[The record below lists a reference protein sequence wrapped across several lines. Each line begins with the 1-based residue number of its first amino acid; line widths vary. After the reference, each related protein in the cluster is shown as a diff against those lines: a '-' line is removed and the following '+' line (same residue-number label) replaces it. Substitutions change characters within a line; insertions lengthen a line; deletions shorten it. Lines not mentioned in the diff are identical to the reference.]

1 MILGNIFHK
10 EACKTESIELNSLI
24 QSLKIPSEKDWPLLT
39 SMELTDRVRQIPVN
53 INEKLNRLAESHMI
67 CADLHLVVEGTEFHK
82 FWNLLES
89 VGPKNEFL
97 EDDNIFYPSIDE
109 SKASLVHLYPGDFIV
124 YWPGEIHLAGIGD
137 TCVKKI
143 VYKIK
148 V

>member
-24 QSLKIPSEKDWPLLT
+24 QSLKIPSEKDWAKLT
-39 SMELTDRVRQIPVN
+39 AQELTDWVRQIPVN
-53 INEKLNRLAESHMI
+53 INENLNRLAESHLI
-67 CADLHLVVEGTEFHK
+67 CADLHLVLEGTEIHK
-82 FWNLLES
+82 FWNSIES
-89 VGPKNEFL
+89 VGPQTEFI

-109 SKASLVHLYPGDFIV
+109 SKVNLIHLFPGDFIV
-124 YWPGEIHLAGIGD
+124 YWPGEIHSAGTGN
-137 TCVKKI
+137 TCVRKI